1 LQELIVATAIVQWRI
16 NIVAVTTT
24 RVKGK
29 KEEKRLESDDEN
41 NTNIR
46 YRQDIG
52 VVNGLDQGK
61 PAIA

>member
-29 KEEKRLESDDEN
+29 KEGKRLESDDEN
-41 NTNIR
+41 NT
-46 YRQDIG
+46 
-52 VVNGLDQGK
+52 V
-61 PAIA
+61 PTSAIDKILALSMDWTKGSQQ